1 MTSSPQV
8 RPSTRARSVA
18 RRLAMQAIYQ
28 AQLNSQP
35 WQDLHQQFMTN
46 EDMPR
51 ADSEYFRE
59 LVQQV
64 CGSRELLD
72 ADLSS
77 LLDRPTKDLDPVE
90 HAILLIGLYELK
102 VRSDV
107 PFRVVINEGVGL
119 AKKFGATDGHKYV
132 NAVLDRAAA
141 QLRAGERGAPSAEA

>member
-1 MTSSPQV
+1 MTGSSQV
-8 RPSTRARSVA
+8 RARSVA

-28 AQLNSQP
+28 AQLNTQP
-35 WQDLHQQFMTN
+35 WQDLHQQFMAN

-51 ADSEYFRE
+51 ADGEYFRE

-64 CGSRELLD
+64 CGSREVLDGDLALLV
-72 ADLSS
+72 
-77 LLDRPTKDLDPVE
+77 DRPLKDLDPVE

-102 VRSDV
+102 VRNDV
-107 PFRVVINEGVGL
+107 PFRVVISEGVGL

-141 QLRAGERGAPSAEA
+141 QLRADERGSRTN

>member
-1 MTSSPQV
+1 MTDSQQV

-28 AQLNSQP
+28 AQLNAQP
-35 WQDLHQQFMTN
+35 WQDLHQQFMSN
-46 EDMPR
+46 DDMPR
-51 ADSEYFRE
+51 ADGEYFRE

-64 CGSRELLD
+64 CGSREVLD
-72 ADLSS
+72 ADLAS
-77 LLDRPTKDLDPVE
+77 LVDRPLKDLDPVE

-102 VRSDV
+102 VRNDV

-141 QLRAGERGAPSAEA
+141 QLRADERGSRTN